1 MLFCIKVKPMHKEAE
16 SFSPMILLLLF
27 PYSFYIPDTTL
38 TNNSTSTIIIHNHS
52 CTYVMSCDTETGC
65 CQSQSPQDFPCQ
77 DKCDQR

>member
-38 TNNSTSTIIIHNHS
+38 TNNSTSTIRMTS
-52 CTYVMSCDTETGC
+52 GARLRFSSTTVPLGSV
-65 CQSQSPQDFPCQ
+65 
-77 DKCDQR
+77 